1 MEVSWGR
8 ILPGTLEVQGHGY
21 DDVAAGAELSGGVV
35 GRGGPEKEWWVHTE
49 KMLVCVREV
58 PTESGHGW
66 SRKYGRR

>member
-35 GRGGPEKEWWVHTE
+35 GRGGP
-49 KMLVCVREV
+49 REGMV
-58 PTESGHGW
+58 GAH
-66 SRKYGRR
+66 